1 MSSTSGRAY
10 LKQIEVENFKSYNG
24 RCVIGPFDK
33 FTAIIGPN
41 GSGKS
46 NLMDAIS
53 FVLGI
58 SSQALRSTQLNDLIY
73 RSNTTAT
80 TVRRASV
87 MAWYVDTEGVEH
99 TLQRSV
105 GGSGVSEYRLDG
117 TVVSFAAYSNF
128 LEGQN
133 LLIKARNFL
142 VFQGD
147 VESVANKTPK
157 ELSKLLEQVAG
168 SDELRTEYERLREEH
183 DRAVE
188 ISTFALNRKRTLM
201 NEMKA
206 VQEQK
211 EDVVRYEKLIEEKV
225 PHWMLIFM
233 FVDDCIDG
241 GNSLAIVQYGADG
254 RGAA

>member
-1 MSSTSGRAY
+1 MSSGRAY

-24 RCVIGPFDK
+24 RCLIGPFDK

-58 SSQALRSTQLNDLIY
+58 SSQALRSTQLGDLIY
-73 RSNTTAT
+73 RNSASTNGSSG
-80 TVRRASV
+80 VRRASV
-87 MAWYVDTEGVEH
+87 TAWYVDTEGVEH

-117 TVVSFAAYSNF
+117 SVVSFAAYSNF

-168 SDELRTEYERLREEH
+168 SDELKAEYERLKEEH

-188 ISTFALNRKRTLM
+188 ISTFSLNRKRTLM

-225 PHWMLIFM
+225 TQMILFLL
-233 FVDDCIDG
+233 DDGFDG
-241 GNSLAIVQYGADG
+241 GSSLAIVQYGTDG

>member
-1 MSSTSGRAY
+1 MSALGNTGGGGGGRAY

-24 RCVIGPFDK
+24 RCLIGPFDK

-58 SSQALRSTQLNDLIY
+58 SSQALRSTQLADLIY
-73 RSNTTAT
+73 RSAE
-80 TVRRASV
+80 VGGGADSGGRGRKASV
-87 MAWYVDTEGVEH
+87 TAWYVDANGREH
-99 TLQRSV
+99 TLQRTV
-105 GGSGVSEYRLDG
+105 GGSGVSEYRLNG
-117 TVVSFAAYSNF
+117 SIVSFAAYSSF
-128 LEGQN
+128 LESQN

-147 VESVANKTPK
+147 VESVAGKSPK
-157 ELSKLLEQVAG
+157 ELAKLLEQVAG
-168 SDELRTEYERLREEH
+168 SDELKGEYERLREEH

-188 ISTFALNRKRTLM
+188 ISTFALNRKRTLL
-201 NEMKA
+201 NEMKS

-211 EDVVRYEKLIEEKV
+211 EDVLKYEKLVEDKV
-225 PHWMLIFM
+225 TCKCNVVDG
-233 FVDDCIDG
+233 FVD
-241 GNSLAIVQYGADG
+241 
-254 RGAA
+254 

>member
-1 MSSTSGRAY
+1 MSSGRAY

-24 RCVIGPFDK
+24 RCLVGPFDK

-58 SSQALRSTQLNDLIY
+58 SSQTLRSTQLTDLIY
-73 RSNTTAT
+73 RNRGAEPNEQRA
-80 TVRRASV
+80 RRASV
-87 MAWYVDTEGVEH
+87 TAWYVDTNGTEH

-105 GGSGVSEYRLDG
+105 GASGVSEYRLNG
-117 TVVSFAAYSNF
+117 SVVTFAAYSNF
-128 LEGQN
+128 LESQN

-157 ELSKLLEQVAG
+157 ELGRLLEQVAG
-168 SDELRTEYERLREEH
+168 SDELKAEYDRLREEH

-211 EDVVRYEKLIEEKV
+211 EDVVQYEKLIEEKV
-225 PHWMLIFM
+225 KSLLNLDL
-233 FVDDCIDG
+233 DDG
-241 GNSLAIVQYGADG
+241 SYRGSALAVV
-254 RGAA
+254 